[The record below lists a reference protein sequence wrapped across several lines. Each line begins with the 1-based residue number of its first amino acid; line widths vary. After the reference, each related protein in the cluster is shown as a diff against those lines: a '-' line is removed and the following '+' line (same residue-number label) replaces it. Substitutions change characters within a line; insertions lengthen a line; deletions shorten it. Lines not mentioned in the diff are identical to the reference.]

1 MKAVVV
7 HQYGGPEVLK
17 YEDYPDPVPGPGDVL
32 VRVAATSVNPI
43 DYKRR
48 AGLTKD
54 FYPLQFP
61 GLIGVDM
68 AGTVVKIGPGV
79 EGFSV
84 GDQVFAMADNTYAEL
99 CVVKAAILAKVPKGL
114 DLIQAAAL
122 PLVTVTGNQL
132 LSATG
137 IKAGQTVLVVGAIG
151 NVGRSAVFTAKQRG
165 ATVIAGV
172 LKSQID
178 EAKTVGADQVV
189 ATDDDTA
196 IANLAPLDAI
206 ADTVGGRTAEK
217 LIAKVK
223 PGGVYASVVE
233 APQNAAKYPSVK
245 VVHVF
250 SKFDNRCIHS
260 SRLDPGDQFL
270 GGSSADGIRNR
281 IEWRKIRNRGVVVGC
296 DHLIRPHCLRLIHL
310 PLQNPCDHGRPAFL
324 GSKYRRTPDISS
336 STYDE
341 HRLARFDS
349 SSGHELVAGRSHQRQ
364 RRGLNQIEPLGD
376 FRQDRRLHNTKFG
389 VSIVRHGEH
398 PVTDGKAFHPRPNLD
413 HRPRHIDSY
422 EAWEMKGIK
431 ILR

>member
-1 MKAVVV
+1 MKAIVV

-17 YEDYPDPVPGPGDVL
+17 FEDYPDPVPSPGEVL

-68 AGTVVKIGPGV
+68 AGTVVKIGLGL

-99 CVVKAAILAKVPKGL
+99 CVVKAAVLAKVPKGL

-132 LSATG
+132 MSATG
-137 IKAGQTVLVVGAIG
+137 INAGQTVLVVGAGG
-151 NVGRSAVFTAKQRG
+151 NVGRSAVFTGKQRG

-172 LKSQID
+172 LKRQMD

-189 ATDDDTA
+189 GTDDGTA
-196 IANLAPLDAI
+196 IVNLPPLDAV

-223 PGGVYASVVE
+223 PGGVFATVL
-233 APQNAAKYPSVK
+233 APPQSAAYYPSVK

-250 SKFDNRCIHS
+250 SKFDRKTLELMAEAV
-260 SRLDPGDQFL
+260 R
-270 GGSSADGIRNR
+270 DGKLVIP
-281 IEWRKIRNRGVVVGC
+281 ISKK
-296 DHLIRPHCLRLIHL
+296 L
-310 PLQNPCDHGRPAFL
+310 PLSEAAEAQAEAEKGVAGKIL
-324 GSKYRRTPDISS
+324 
-336 STYDE
+336 
-341 HRLARFDS
+341 
-349 SSGHELVAGRSHQRQ
+349 LVA
-364 RRGLNQIEPLGD
+364 
-376 FRQDRRLHNTKFG
+376 
-389 VSIVRHGEH
+389 
-398 PVTDGKAFHPRPNLD
+398 
-413 HRPRHIDSY
+413 
-422 EAWEMKGIK
+422 
-431 ILR
+431 